1 MKITEVTNNAELQTL
16 VQYLI
21 GQSEY
26 LKTNPE
32 MTMDQFIAMADGL
45 GIHMS
50 ADKVLDIVSKPPL
63 SNMVQDANQEVI
75 TFGTKEK
82 STKMP
87 VDRERDIVSK
97 MAKNQRR
104 GSV

>member
-1 MKITEVTNNAELQTL
+1 MKINEITSDTELQTL

-45 GIHMS
+45 GIHRS
-50 ADKVLDIVSKPPL
+50 PDKVMDIMRKPPL
-63 SNMVQDANQEVI
+63 SNMVKDVTQDVI
-75 TFGTKEK
+75 YFGSKEDMV
-82 STKMP
+82 KMP
-87 VDRERDIVSK
+87 VDKARKIVSK
-97 MAKNQRR
+97 MAKNQIR
-104 GSV
+104 

>member
-1 MKITEVTNNAELQTL
+1 MKINEITSDTELQTL

-50 ADKVLDIVSKPPL
+50 PDKVMDIMSKPPL
-63 SNMVQDANQEVI
+63 SNMVKDVNQDVI
-75 TFGTKEK
+75 YFGDKEDIV
-82 STKMP
+82 KMP
-87 VDRERDIVSK
+87 VDKARKIVSK
-97 MAKNQRR
+97 MAKNQIR
-104 GSV
+104 